1 MKPSENFWFQ
11 AEKRLINSL
20 RLAEKQKQNL
30 ETISN
35 YIFWFLTGFFMRAT
49 LACNGLI
56 GRVNTINICNYIL
69 F

>member
-30 ETISN
+30 ETISVII
-35 YIFWFLTGFFMRAT
+35 YFDF
-49 LACNGLI
+49 
-56 GRVNTINICNYIL
+56 
-69 F
+69 